1 MSKTEKGNGEASW
14 ALRGAL
20 AAVALL
26 SALNAVGTVFALCQW
41 RRLSEALRTLEA
53 ERVQQAREDS
63 ALRTFLQE
71 LSRARQDIPGN
82 PESDLPGAAR
92 NKRSH
97 AGEPQPHIRAE
108 NQDMLMMMTYSMVPV
123 RVMLDLC
130 NSTKGICLTGPPGLP
145 GPPGMNGLPGYNG
158 SDGLPGIQGPK
169 GEKGANGK
177 KGKIG
182 LPGAIGHQGEKGE
195 RGDPGELGL
204 PGNDGPPGEK
214 GERGEKGDKGDPSND
229 VLPTGAKGDQGPP
242 GLPGPP
248 GPPGPQGP
256 PGPPGSRK
264 AKAQR
269 QPNMFNG
276 QCTGDA
282 CAVPNDDTL
291 AGKPDEKASEHH
303 SLKAECIIASIGS
316 PTLVIKVKNTFG
328 TWMKESVNKSDERIW
343 VTEHFSGFSVK
354 EFKDQAS
361 LLNDSYRPINL
372 RQIFQ
377 GCGHAV
383 HNNYLYYHR
392 GGFNIIVRFEFATE
406 TYETLNIEN
415 ALYNGRKYLFVNS
428 KTYFNL
434 AVDEKG
440 LWIIYASSLDESSIF
455 VAQLEES
462 TFSVMQH
469 INTTYPKSKAGN
481 AFVACGILYV
491 TDTKDMKITF
501 AYDLLKGRQINVSFD
516 LRTSQSVLAMLAYSW
531 RDQHLYTWEDGE
543 LMLYPVQFLSA
554 MRNK

>member
-1 MSKTEKGNGEASW
+1 MTKTEKGSGEVSW

-41 RRLSEALRTLEA
+41 RRLSEELRALEA

-63 ALRTFLQE
+63 ALRIFLQE
-71 LSRARQDIPGN
+71 LSRAPQNIPGN
-82 PESDLPGAAR
+82 PEPDLPGAAR

-145 GPPGMNGLPGYNG
+145 GPPGMNGLPGHNG
-158 SDGLPGIQGPK
+158 SDGLPGIPGAK

-177 KGKIG
+177 KGKMG
-182 LPGAIGHQGEKGE
+182 PPGAIGHQGEKGE
-195 RGDPGELGL
+195 KGDPGELGL

-269 QPNMFNG
+269 QANMFNS
-276 QCTGDA
+276 QCTGF
-282 CAVPNDDTL
+282 L
-291 AGKPDEKASEHH
+291 M
-303 SLKAECIIASIGS
+303 
-316 PTLVIKVKNTFG
+316 FG
-328 TWMKESVNKSDERIW
+328 
-343 VTEHFSGFSVK
+343 
-354 EFKDQAS
+354 
-361 LLNDSYRPINL
+361 
-372 RQIFQ
+372 
-377 GCGHAV
+377 
-383 HNNYLYYHR
+383 
-392 GGFNIIVRFEFATE
+392 FEFAME
-406 TYETLNIEN
+406 TYETLKIEN
-415 ALYNGRKYLFVNS
+415 ALHFGRNYLFVNA
-428 KTYFNL
+428 KTYFNF

-462 TFSVMQH
+462 TFSVLQY

-501 AYDLLKGRQINVSFD
+501 AFDLLQRKQINVSFD
-516 LRTSQSVLAMLAYSW
+516 LRTSQSVLAMLAYNL
-531 RDQHLYTWEDGE
+531 RDQHLYTWEDGY

-554 MRNK
+554 MGNK

>member
-1 MSKTEKGNGEASW
+1 MTKTEKGSGEASW

-26 SALNAVGTVFALCQW
+26 SALNAVGTVFTLCQW
-41 RRLSEALRTLEA
+41 RRLSEALRALEA

-63 ALRTFLQE
+63 ALHTFLQE
-71 LSRARQDIPGN
+71 LSRAPQNIPSN
-82 PESDLPGAAR
+82 PEPDLPWAAR

-130 NSTKGICLTGPPGLP
+130 NTTKGICLTGPPGLP
-145 GPPGMNGLPGYNG
+145 GPPGVNGLPGHNG
-158 SDGLPGIQGPK
+158 SDGLPGIKGPK

-177 KGKIG
+177 KGKMGI
-182 LPGAIGHQGEKGE
+182 PGAMGHQGEKGE
-195 RGDPGELGL
+195 KGDPGELGL

-276 QCTGDA
+276 QCTGDT

-291 AGKPDEKASEHH
+291 AGKPDEKASERHFPQ
-303 SLKAECIIASIGS
+303 AECIITSIGS
-316 PTLVIKVKNTFG
+316 PTEVIKVKDTFG

-343 VTEHFSGFSVK
+343 VTEHFSGLIVK
-354 EFKDQAS
+354 EFKDQVS
-361 LLNDSYRPINL
+361 LLNNSYRPIHL
-372 RQIFQ
+372 RYFFH

-383 HNNYLYYHR
+383 YDNYLYYHK
-392 GGFNIIVRFEFATE
+392 GGSNIIVRFEFATE
-406 TYETLNIEN
+406 TSETLKIEN
-415 ALYNGRKYLFVNS
+415 ALHFGRNYLFVNS

-434 AVDEKG
+434 AADEKG
-440 LWIIYASSLDESSIF
+440 LWIIYASNLDASSIF

-462 TFSVMQH
+462 SFSVIQH

-481 AFVACGILYV
+481 AFVACGVLYV

-501 AYDLLKGRQINVSFD
+501 AFDLLKGKQINVSFD
-516 LRTSQSVLAMLAYSW
+516 LRTSQSVLAMLAYNR
-531 RDQHLYTWEDGE
+531 RDQHLYTWEDGH
-543 LMLYPVQFLSA
+543 LMLYPVQFLSVKE
-554 MRNK
+554 NK

>member
-1 MSKTEKGNGEASW
+1 MTKTEKGSGEASW

-26 SALNAVGTVFALCQW
+26 SALNTVGTVFALCQW
-41 RRLSEALRTLEA
+41 RRLSEALRALEA

-63 ALRTFLQE
+63 AIRTFLQE
-71 LSRARQDIPGN
+71 LSRAPQNIPGN
-82 PESDLPGAAR
+82 PDPDLPGAAR

-145 GPPGMNGLPGYNG
+145 GPPGINGLPGRNG

-169 GEKGANGK
+169 GEKGTNGK
-177 KGKIG
+177 KGKM
-182 LPGAIGHQGEKGE
+182 GE
-195 RGDPGELGL
+195 
-204 PGNDGPPGEK
+204 
-214 GERGEKGDKGDPSND
+214 
-229 VLPTGAKGDQGPP
+229 T
-242 GLPGPP
+242 
-248 GPPGPQGP
+248 
-256 PGPPGSRK
+256 
-264 AKAQR
+264 
-269 QPNMFNG
+269 
-276 QCTGDA
+276 

-291 AGKPDEKASEHH
+291 AGKPDEKANEHH
-303 SLKAECIIASIGS
+303 SPQAECIITSIGS
-316 PTLVIKVKNTFG
+316 PTQVIKVKDTFG

-343 VTEHFSGFSVK
+343 VTEHFSGLIVK
-354 EFKDQAS
+354 EFKDQVS
-361 LLNDSYRPINL
+361 LLNNTYKPIHL
-372 RQIFQ
+372 RYFFH

-383 HNNYLYYHR
+383 YNNYLYYHK
-392 GGFNIIVRFEFATE
+392 GGSNIIVRFEFATE
-406 TYETLNIEN
+406 TSETLKIEN
-415 ALYNGRKYLFVNS
+415 ALHFGRNYLFVNS

-434 AVDEKG
+434 AADEKG
-440 LWIIYASSLDESSIF
+440 LWIIYASSLDGSSIF

-462 TFSVMQH
+462 TFSVIQH

-501 AYDLLKGRQINVSFD
+501 AFDLLKGKQINVSFD
-516 LRTSQSVLAMLAYSW
+516 LRTSQSVLAMLAYNL
-531 RDQHLYTWEDGE
+531 RDQHLYTWEDGY

-554 MRNK
+554 TGRK